1 MEIHIDGLSKRYVSH
16 WVFRNL
22 SVNIPSHSHLAVT
35 GPNGAGKSTFL
46 KIVSGALQPS
56 EGSIRYTLDG
66 IHITPDNLF
75 SKISFAAP
83 YAEMIEEMTLPE
95 ALRFHLQFRTLYS
108 EVLKY
113 EAFVSRLNF
122 NFRADQQIALMSS
135 GMKQRLRL
143 AFAMFTQSPLLL
155 LDEPTSNLDEGGI
168 RWFHDVL
175 SHFGQGRT
183 VILASN
189 IEEDL
194 ASCSSRM
201 ELGKSTILFT

>member
-1 MEIHIDGLSKRYVSH
+1 MEVHIDGLSKRYVSH

-22 SVNIPSHSHLAVT
+22 SVTIPSHAHLAVT

-46 KIVSGALQPS
+46 KIISGALHPS
-56 EGSIRYTLDG
+56 EGTITYTVDG
-66 IHITPDNLF
+66 IPVSADNLF
-75 SKISFAAP
+75 SKITFAAP

-95 ALRFHLQFRTLYS
+95 ALRFHLQFRALYP
-108 EVLKY
+108 EVGDY
-113 EAFVSRLNF
+113 NAFVARLQF
-122 NFRADQQIALMSS
+122 DYRKDQQIALMSS

-168 RWFHDVL
+168 RWFHEVL
-175 SHFGQGRT
+175 SHFGKSRT

-189 IEEDL
+189 AEDDL
-194 ASCSSRM
+194 ASCSIRIK
-201 ELGKSTILFT
+201 LGK